1 MTRNQKVVVSIGW
14 LTLVVVVLLL
24 VVMIIAQT
32 WRYTEAGKVPL
43 KTGVILHAVNE
54 QLLPEGLSTPSF
66 FVNPVAPTIKR
77 VDHILETSDGEHIA
91 MRLYTPTQPGPHPV
105 ILYFHGGAFMEG
117 YGNID
122 THDNILRALANR
134 TNAIIVAPNY
144 RLAPNYSFPTAI
156 NDSFD
161 ALEWVFEEAVELEV
175 DREKVAVAGDSA
187 GGNIAA
193 AVVMKANEAG
203 YSLTSGAFLYPLT
216 TFEDVSFPSRD
227 SYSSGYYFLSRSVM
241 ERARDAYTPNEEDW
255 INPYVSPL
263 LSEEL
268 SEFPES
274 LVITAEFD
282 PLRDEGEAFAEQLYH
297 AGNLVEA
304 VRFNGTMHGFL
315 SFYEVMGRADYAL
328 SYVARFLNNSFE
340 GNETTQKQPFYV
352 KKEDKGDSFQD
363 EVEAYGMSMY
373 LLWQKMVRL
382 AQ

>member
-1 MTRNQKVVVSIGW
+1 MTRKQKVVFSIGW
-14 LTLVVVVLLL
+14 LSLAIIVLLL
-24 VVMIIAQT
+24 IVMVIAQT

-77 VDHILETSDGEHIA
+77 ADLILETRDGEPIA
-91 MRLYTPTQPGPHPV
+91 MRLYTPTQSGPHPV

-117 YGNID
+117 YGNVD

-156 NDSFD
+156 HDSFD
-161 ALEWVFEEAVELEV
+161 ALKWVYDEAKELDADTENI
-175 DREKVAVAGDSA
+175 AVAGDSA

-203 YSLTSGAFLYPLT
+203 YSLKSSAFLYPLT
-216 TFEDVSFPSRD
+216 TFEDTPFPSRD
-227 SYSSGYYFLSRSVM
+227 AYSSGYYFLSRSVM
-241 ERARDAYTPNEEDW
+241 ERARAAYTPNQDDW

-263 LSEEL
+263 LSDAL
-268 SEFPES
+268 RDFPTS
-274 LVITAEFD
+274 LVVTAEFD
-282 PLRDEGEAFAEQLYH
+282 PLRDEGEAFAEKLYD
-297 AGNLVEA
+297 AGNDVEA

-328 SYVARFLNNSFE
+328 SYVAHFFNRSFE
-340 GNETTQKQPFYV
+340 TDETSQKQPFYV
-352 KKEDKGDSFQD
+352 KELDEGDTVQD
-363 EVEAYGMSMY
+363 EVEAYGMSVY
-373 LLWQKMVRL
+373 LLWQKIVQL
-382 AQ
+382 IK